1 MDVQKALTSTFS
13 TNLTRDKNNTC
24 NHAADVSPSFAK
36 EQDKKQKHLLIDSQQ
51 VSKLVSTVGPNPEQP
66 RSFKMKIDTS
76 LTMPQLPEA
85 LSQAGLQFAVATE
98 EDFDEIM
105 AMSQDIYGGLDY
117 LPTRYT
123 SWLQETNRTVILARK
138 QGKVIALE
146 SACVID
152 DGETMLVEGLR
163 VAPQERGKGVAG
175 VLLRFCSELVKSK
188 YPEVKVSRLT
198 RDDQLGS
205 KDFQKYRLITKQLT
219 QWLSLQGILLVRFR
233 AEDLK
238 LHLSELGLGG
248 DIQSSL
254 SNSSSNLPPVH
265 LDHTAIQRLY
275 LTTDLMQGVLPNAT
289 IIQDW
294 QPFKLLPSNMAIL
307 LKKDIDWMVDDVSN
321 PTVASLCTFP
331 FRVPI
336 GDDWYY
342 LNIDM
347 FGKDLDL
354 ARQQFLCHLQRHTAT
369 LKGHVMCQIFLDP
382 ALWKP
387 MAEFCNNTLG
397 VELVKEYTEQCVVES
412 DII

>member
-1 MDVQKALTSTFS
+1 M
-13 TNLTRDKNNTC
+13 
-24 NHAADVSPSFAK
+24 
-36 EQDKKQKHLLIDSQQ
+36 I
-51 VSKLVSTVGPNPEQP
+51 LVSMFSSLDQQDNLLKTCY
-66 RSFKMKIDTS
+66 FKMKIDTS
-76 LTMPQLPEA
+76 LTMPQLPET

-146 SACVID
+146 SVCVID
-152 DGETMLVEGLR
+152 NGETMLVEGLR

-175 VLLRFCSELVKSK
+175 VLLRFCCELVKSK
-188 YPEVKVSRLT
+188 YPEVKVTRLT
-198 RDDQLGS
+198 RDDQLGP
-205 KDFQKYRLITKQLT
+205 KDFQKYRLITK
-219 QWLSLQGILLVRFR
+219 QGILLVRFR

-238 LHLSELGLGG
+238 LRLSELGLAG

-254 SNSSSNLPPVH
+254 SISSSNPPPVR
-265 LDHTAIQRLY
+265 LDHTAIHRLY

-294 QPFKLLPSNMAIL
+294 QPFKPMPSNMAIL
-307 LKKDIDWMVDDVSN
+307 LKKDIDWMVDDVAN

-354 ARQQFLCHLQRHTAT
+354 ARQQFLYHLQRHTTT
-369 LKGHVMCQIFLDP
+369 LKGHVMCQMFLDP
-382 ALWKP
+382 PLWKP
-387 MAEFCNNTLG
+387 MAEFCNNTLS

-412 DII
+412 DVV